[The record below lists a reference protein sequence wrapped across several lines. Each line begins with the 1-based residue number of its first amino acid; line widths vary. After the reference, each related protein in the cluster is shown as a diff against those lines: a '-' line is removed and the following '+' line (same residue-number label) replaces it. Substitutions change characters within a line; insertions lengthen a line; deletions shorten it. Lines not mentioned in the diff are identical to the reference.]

1 MLATSLHDDRQSS
14 TLGSTEQ
21 RTCLHHISWQLFEQ
35 LLAEIG
41 DDRVVRLAYYQGIL
55 EFMTPLFAHK
65 QSNRLIERVVNTLV
79 EEKGLECTPAGSMTI
94 KRADLLAGKEPDSCF
109 YIQNEQLVRGKVRL
123 DFSQDPPPDLAVEV
137 DITHSAIA
145 SLAPQVIDQ
154 LALYAILG
162 VPELWLY
169 DGQVLTFYQLQDGVY
184 AVVGWSPT
192 FPELEPAR
200 VLEFLVECRTV
211 GVSSAVR
218 SLRQWIRLTSSDRLA

>member
-14 TLGSTEQ
+14 ILGSTEQ

-55 EFMTPLFAHK
+55 EFMTPLFAHE

-79 EEKGLECTPAGSMTI
+79 EEQGLECTPAGSMTI
-94 KRADLLAGKEPDSCF
+94 KRPDLAAGKEPDSCF
-109 YIQNEQLVRGKVRL
+109 YIQNEHLVRDKVRL
-123 DFSQDPPPDLAVEV
+123 DFSQDPPPDLAIEV
-137 DITHSAIA
+137 DITHSAI
-145 SLAPQVIDQ
+145 DQ
-154 LALYAILG
+154 LLLYAALG

-169 DGQVLTFYQLQDGVY
+169 DGQVLTFYRLQDGGY
-184 AVVGWSPT
+184 GVVDKSPT
-192 FPELEPAR
+192 FPELAPVR
-200 VLEFLVECRTV
+200 VLEFLAECRTV

-218 SLRQWIRLTSSDRLA
+218 SLRQWIKTI

>member
-55 EFMTPLFAHK
+55 EFMTPLFAHE

-137 DITHSAIA
+137 DITHSAI
-145 SLAPQVIDQ
+145 DQ
-154 LALYAILG
+154 LLLYAALG
-162 VPELWLY
+162 IPELWCY
-169 DGQVLTFYQLQDGVY
+169 DGQILTFYQLINGAYV
-184 AVVGWSPT
+184 AVDLSPT
-192 FPELEPAR
+192 FPELAPAR
-200 VLEFLVECRTV
+200 VLDFLAECRTV

-218 SLRQWIRLTSSDRLA
+218 SLRQWIKTFRN

>member
-55 EFMTPLFAHK
+55 EFMTPLFAHE

-94 KRADLLAGKEPDSCF
+94 KRADLLAGKEPNSCF

-137 DITHSAIA
+137 DITHSAI
-145 SLAPQVIDQ
+145 DQ
-154 LALYAILG
+154 LALYAALG

-169 DGQVLTFYQLQDGVY
+169 DGQALTFYQLQDGVY

-192 FPELEPAR
+192 FSELEPAR
-200 VLEFLVECRTV
+200 VLEFLVDCRSI
-211 GVSSAVR
+211 GVSGAVR
-218 SLRQWIRLTSSDRLA
+218 SLRQWIQTISNI